1 MKNMGLCLYIIC
13 KCPLGGIHKKWRTL
27 FIPGEYL
34 VLVSG
39 SSGVGGLIEVLSIV
53 SKKSLSAATEIV

>member
-1 MKNMGLCLYIIC
+1 MGLCLYIN
-13 KCPLGGIHKKWRTL
+13 KNDLLEGIHKKWITL

-39 SSGVGGLIEVLSIV
+39 SSGVGGLIEVRSIV